1 MRRSLK
7 TFNNLENSLT
17 RIPLSF
23 KSRLIELIVHEC
35 QKICKLTCGILQNL
49 PANVVCVLNHTPTSQ
64 PLFPPYPQSTRVVR
78 KESFM
83 QSLRRRDTSLSIL
96 SKGENT
102 PAANVVHFFVGG
114 EDKFNFMTL
123 SGKEVAESGSWEF
136 KNIAQ
141 INNWRSQGMLSVP
154 MIVVN

>member
-49 PANVVCVLNHTPTSQ
+49 PSNVVCVLNHTPTSQ
-64 PLFPPYPQSTRVVR
+64 PLFPPVHSRRPQRILHAIFASTRHFTFDSVQRGEHTGRKCGPLFCGGWGQIQLHDAVR
-78 KESFM
+78 KGSCRVGKLGVQKHRSDQQLEVPRYVVS
-83 QSLRRRDTSLSIL
+83 
-96 SKGENT
+96 
-102 PAANVVHFFVGG
+102 AN
-114 EDKFNFMTL
+114 DC
-123 SGKEVAESGSWEF
+123 
-136 KNIAQ
+136 
-141 INNWRSQGMLSVP
+141 R
-154 MIVVN
+154 